1 MKQRI
6 NPRNIFGRFAVFS
19 GVGVLNT
26 LIHTLFVVS
35 LVEIFDIG
43 SVVSNGVA
51 FVVANLFSYWA
62 NGRWS
67 FRVRP
72 SVQQYGRF
80 LIVSF
85 LGLVITLLASGF
97 ASWVGWHYA
106 FGMALVF
113 VFLPILSFSLH
124 FLWTFKV

>member
-1 MKQRI
+1 M
-6 NPRNIFGRFAVFS
+6 NPRNIFERLAVFS

-26 LIHTLFVVS
+26 LIHTLFVVL

-51 FVVANLFSYWA
+51 FVVATLCSYWA